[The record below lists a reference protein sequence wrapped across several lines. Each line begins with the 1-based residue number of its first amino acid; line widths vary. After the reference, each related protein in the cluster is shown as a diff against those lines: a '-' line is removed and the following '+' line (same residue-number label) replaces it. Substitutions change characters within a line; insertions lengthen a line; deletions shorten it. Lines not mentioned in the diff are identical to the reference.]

1 MHLII
6 HHRPCTHTRALA
18 YTLYTQGPIRER
30 LIIAYFRLLTRG
42 DDGDMSRIDNICKLC
57 KSTGV
62 HPPHTTTSSSSS
74 STKDNGFV
82 VVTDGNNDWSYKYP
96 MEEEKLFHRFPLPPD
111 LVRNVI
117 GCLISDD
124 IYRQSSIFPNI
135 HHRSTRLSRQSSM
148 LYVVLYFEPSVL
160 REEYATMREIAN
172 RYFRDNWV
180 IHVYGG
186 MTADLGLEWDRFPAA
201 KRALLDDNVLPPSSS
216 SSHVDNVRS
225 MHISNAKTIGRCIAE
240 LRAYLTMGILT
251 DAFVLDN
258 RRDLLNCIRRCNI
271 AIRWRVLHRRTHD
284 ATYNKI
290 ICVSSVEQ
298 GKTTT
303 DPELEAD
310 YAINDTHVVSLILL
324 TSQLELQLKDTFH
337 DLLERKESI
346 WTNCRAGVCAIMRD
360 LANYYKGDHRT
371 LARVTRHD
379 GLIDWFSSMANEVRD
394 LSYDRGTHF
403 TVIGRRIRHC
413 VQALEEVELYDM
425 VDRDVQVK
433 SFLKEARDLLL
444 QMARAVG
451 VNEDICEEIR
461 WISDMSYGIES
472 MKSYVSVIHSRISKD
487 PSNVSLLRG
496 FFLKLSSSLDG
507 TVERINQPHSPEA
520 KRVMNYYSLQ
530 LVAFVREVLGIVPV
544 SVFAI
549 LIQMSDLLERRLQ
562 CLPARVQADKLIT
575 YAQLG
580 DRYKLNMM
588 AHEISVFADGILQ
601 MENTILGGI
610 EVHPHKLVDEGLRK
624 ELVSHVSGLLHNL
637 LQFDFSADSETVSSM
652 SKHLTSAMKSL
663 ASLSERFEAFRLSL
677 ECVDDYLCM
686 HGLKMWHE
694 EMGRI
699 INYNVE
705 QEVRK
710 VSLHR
715 QFWYRY
721 DPNRYL
727 PPPIHPTCTHIIYL
741 HLITGQ

>member
-1 MHLII
+1 
-6 HHRPCTHTRALA
+6 
-18 YTLYTQGPIRER
+18 
-30 LIIAYFRLLTRG
+30 
-42 DDGDMSRIDNICKLC
+42 MSHIDHICKLC

-62 HPPHTTTSSSSS
+62 HPPPTTTTTSSSSS
-74 STKDNGFV
+74 SSSTKNNGFV
-82 VVTDGNNDWSYKYP
+82 VTNGNNNWSYKYP

-111 LVRNVI
+111 LVRNVV

-124 IYRQSSIFPNI
+124 IYRRSSIFPDI

-148 LYVVLYFEPSVL
+148 LYVILYFEPSVL
-160 REEYATMREIAN
+160 REEHATLREIVD

-180 IHVYGG
+180 IHVHGG
-186 MTADLGLEWDRFPAA
+186 MTADLISEWDRFPAA
-201 KRALLDDNVLPPSSS
+201 KRALLDNNNAPSSS
-216 SSHVDNVRS
+216 PVDNVRS
-225 MHISNAKTIGRCIAE
+225 MHIGNAKSIGRCMAE

-251 DAFVLDN
+251 DTFVLDN

-271 AIRWRVLHRRTHD
+271 AIRWRVLHRRTYN
-284 ATYNKI
+284 ATYNEI
-290 ICVSSVEQ
+290 ICVSAEQ
-298 GKTTT
+298 GKTT

-324 TSQLELQLKDTFH
+324 TSQLELQLKDIFH
-337 DLLERKESI
+337 DLLVRRASI
-346 WTNCRAGVCAIMRD
+346 WMNCRADVCTIMRD
-360 LANYYKGDHRT
+360 LANYYKGDQT

-379 GLIDWFSSMANEVRD
+379 GLIDWFSSMANEVHD

-403 TVIGRRIRHC
+403 TVIGRRIQHC

-451 VNEDICEEIR
+451 VNEDICEDIR

-496 FFLKLSSSLDG
+496 FFLKLSNSLDG
-507 TVERINQPHSPEA
+507 TVERINQLHSPEA

-601 MENTILGGI
+601 MEKTILGGI

-663 ASLSERFEAFRLSL
+663 ASLSERFEAFRTSL

-715 QFWYRY
+715 QFCYRL
-721 DPNRYL
+721 DSDRYL
-727 PPPIHPTCTHIIYL
+727 HSLQFFYNRSINTFLRRSSTRTLNFNQTLHPYPDFSERRMN
-741 HLITGQ
+741 HLVSTSWAG

>member
-1 MHLII
+1 MHLIFRVLCVR
-6 HHRPCTHTRALA
+6 HHHPSSTLLYTPHATHTH
-18 YTLYTQGPIRER
+18 TQGPIRER
-30 LIIAYFRLLTRG
+30 LIIAYFRLFTR
-42 DDGDMSRIDNICKLC
+42 DGDIKRIDHICKLC

-62 HPPHTTTSSSSS
+62 HPPPTTTYSSSPSSSSS
-74 STKDNGFV
+74 STTTTLKNNGFV
-82 VVTDGNNDWSYKYP
+82 ATNCNNWSYKYP
-96 MEEEKLFHRFPLPPD
+96 MEEEKLFHRFPLPSD
-111 LVRNVI
+111 LIRNVI

-124 IYRQSSIFPNI
+124 IYCQSSIFPNI
-135 HHRSTRLSRQSSM
+135 DHRSTRLSQQASM
-148 LYVVLYFEPSVL
+148 LYVILYFEPTVL
-160 REEYATMREIAN
+160 RDEYANLREIVDK
-172 RYFRDNWV
+172 YFHDNWV

-186 MTADLGLEWDRFPAA
+186 MTADLSLEWDRFPAA
-201 KRALLDDNVLPPSSS
+201 KRALDNVLVVDTVRIM
-216 SSHVDNVRS
+216 HVR
-225 MHISNAKTIGRCIAE
+225 NAKLIGQCIAE

-251 DAFVLDN
+251 DTFVLDN
-258 RRDLLNCIRRCNI
+258 RHDLLNCVRRCNI
-271 AIRWRVLHRRTHD
+271 AIRWRVLHRRTSN

-290 ICVSSVEQ
+290 VCVLVEQ
-298 GKTTT
+298 ATT
-303 DPELEAD
+303 DPKLEAD
-310 YAINDTHVVSLILL
+310 YSIHNTHVVSLILL
-324 TSQLELQLKDTFH
+324 TSQLELQLKDIFH

-346 WTNCRAGVCAIMRD
+346 WMNCRAAVCTIMRD
-360 LANYYKGDHRT
+360 LANYYKGDQT

-379 GLIDWFSSMANEVRD
+379 GLIDWFSSMANEVHD
-394 LSYDRGTHF
+394 LLYKHRTHF
-403 TVIGRRIRHC
+403 TVTGRQIQHC

-451 VNEDICEEIR
+451 VNEDICGNIR
-461 WISDMSYGIES
+461 KISDMSYGIES
-472 MKSYVSVIHSRISKD
+472 MKSYVTIIQSRIAKD

-496 FFLKLSSSLDG
+496 FFMKLSSSLDG
-507 TVERINQPHSPEA
+507 TVARIYRLHSPEA
-520 KRVMNYYSLQ
+520 KKVIHYYSLQ

-549 LIQMSDLLERRLQ
+549 IIQMSDLLDRRLQ
-562 CLPARVQADKLIT
+562 CLPARVQANKLIT

-601 MENTILGGI
+601 MEKT
-610 EVHPHKLVDEGLRK
+610 HKLVDEGLRK
-624 ELVSHVSGLLHNL
+624 ELVSHVSGLLNNL
-637 LQFDFSADSETVSSM
+637 LQFDFSANSETVSSM

-663 ASLSERFEAFRLSL
+663 ASLSERFEAFRMSL

-699 INYNVE
+699 INFNVE

-710 VSLHR
+710 YTSIVDLGIDMTQSL
-715 QFWYRY
+715 
-721 DPNRYL
+721 PV
-727 PPPIHPTCTHIIYL
+727 PMHPTPHHFHSYIF
-741 HLITGQ
+741 ITG